1 MASNPIILTASN
13 LNLGYLKGKQVN
25 TIAENLDFA
34 LEKGK
39 LTCLLG
45 PNGVGKSTL
54 IKTIMGQLPPLHGQ
68 IYLEGKPIQ
77 QYGLREISKKIAIVL
92 TDKIRLGSISVR
104 QLVELGRI
112 PHTSWLGKLAPED
125 QNKVDNAIKATN
137 ILYLAD
143 RPLTELSDGQL
154 QKVMIAR
161 ALAQDGEILLL
172 DEPTAHLDL
181 VNRLEIMHLL
191 KSIAREENKAILITT
206 HDLEIAIETADEF
219 WLMPCGSPLV
229 SGLPEDLIIQQNL
242 DLLLPSHQ
250 LYFDRDSGKIK
261 RKVEILKINIDG
273 PASIKKWLELALI
286 KNHITTLPED
296 QNLILKENPFE
307 LIFKDGKNETKFHQI
322 KALIDFLKKG
332 NAAEKN

>member
-206 HDLEIAIETADEF
+206 HDLEIAIDTADEF

-229 SGLPEDLIIQQNL
+229 TGLPEDLIIQQKL
-242 DLLLPSHQ
+242 DLLLPSNH
-250 LYFDRDSGKIK
+250 LYFDMEAGKIK
-261 RKVEILKINIDG
+261 SKTKGLKINIEG
-273 PASIKKWLELALI
+273 PALMKKWSEQALI
-286 KNHITTLPED
+286 KNNITQLSES
-296 QNLILKENPFE
+296 QSLILKESPFE
-307 LIFKDGKNETKFHQI
+307 LTLKDGERETKFHHI
-322 KALIDFLKKG
+322 KALIDFLKSIS
-332 NAAEKN
+332 

>member
-1 MASNPIILTASN
+1 MADNPIILTASN
-13 LNLGYLKGKQVN
+13 LNLGYRKGKELN
-25 TIAENLDFA
+25 TIAENLDFE

-54 IKTIMGQLPPLHGQ
+54 IKTIMGQLPPLQGQ
-68 IYLEGKPIQ
+68 IFLDAKPIQ
-77 QYGLREISKKIAIVL
+77 KYNLREISKKIAVVL
-92 TDKIRLGSISVR
+92 TDKIRMGTLSVR

-125 QNKVDNAIKATN
+125 QNQVDNAIKATN
-137 ILYLAD
+137 IQYLAD

-181 VNRLEIMHLL
+181 VNRLEIMQLL
-191 KSIAREENKAILITT
+191 KTIARNENKAILITT

-229 SGLPEDLIIQQNL
+229 TGLPEDLILQQNL

-250 LYFDRDSGKIK
+250 LYFDRDAGKIK
-261 RKVEILKINIDG
+261 SKIEILKINIDG
-273 PASIKKWLELALI
+273 PASMKKWLEQALI
-286 KNHITTLPED
+286 KNNITKLPKDQSITLT
-296 QNLILKENPFE
+296 ENPFE
-307 LIFKDGKNETKFHQI
+307 LIFKDGETETRFHQI
-322 KALIDFLKKG
+322 KSLIDFFKRG
-332 NAAEKN
+332 NTTEKN

>member
-1 MASNPIILTASN
+1 MASNHIILTTSK
-13 LNLGYLKGKQVN
+13 LNLGYRHGKEVN
-25 TIAENLDFA
+25 AIAEDLNFE

-54 IKTIMGQLPPLHGQ
+54 IKTIMGQLPPLKGQ
-68 IYLEGKPIQ
+68 IYLDGKPIQ
-77 QYGLREISKKIAIVL
+77 QYGLGKISKKMAVVL
-92 TDKIRLGSISVR
+92 TDKIRMGTLSVR

-112 PHTSWLGKLAPED
+112 PHTSWFGKLAPED
-125 QNKVDNAIKATN
+125 QSKVDNAIQSTN

-181 VNRLEIMHLL
+181 VNRMEIMQLL
-191 KSIAREENKAILITT
+191 KAIARNENKAILITT

-219 WLMPCGSPLV
+219 WLMPCGSPLLT
-229 SGLPEDLIIQQNL
+229 GLPEDLIIQQKL
-242 DLLLPSHQ
+242 DLLLPSPQ
-250 LYFDRDSGKIK
+250 LYFDQDAGKIK
-261 RKVEILKINIDG
+261 SKLDVLKINIDG
-273 PASIKKWLELALI
+273 PATIKKWLEQALI
-286 KNHITTLPED
+286 KNNITKLPEG
-296 QNLILKENPFE
+296 QSLTLKENPFE
-307 LIFKDGKNETKFHQI
+307 LIFKDGEIEIKFQQI
-322 KALIDFLKKG
+322 KALIDFLKQ
-332 NAAEKN
+332 